1 MTEEDK
7 EARAD
12 SLFEKG
18 FEAYKQAQFRAAGEA
33 FTAALSKYEAL
44 IAEGRAYFR
53 SDCAITRMNL
63 GNCLYEL
70 NNIEAARDLYE
81 DTLKDYHFLINKEKR
96 SDLLSSYVRTRM
108 NLGFCLYSL
117 GEIEKA
123 HTAYQETLKD
133 YDTLIDKEKH
143 TEWRP
148 TRARTRMNLGNCLY
162 SLGDLEAARMAYEET
177 LKEYDTL
184 IDKEKHT
191 ELRPDRARTRM
202 NLGNCLSELC
212 DLDAARGA
220 YEETLKDYDLLI
232 NKENKTELWPDCAKT
247 RMNLGICL
255 KKIGDLD
262 AARGAYQETIKNY
275 DTLIEKEKRIDLR
288 PDRARTRM
296 NLGICLKKIGDL
308 EAARSSY
315 EETLKDYDSLID
327 DEKHTELRPSR
338 AITRM
343 NLGNCFYSIGDFK
356 AARRTYEETLK
367 EYDILIDKEK
377 RTDLR
382 PSRAITRM
390 NLGNCLSELGDL
402 DTGRRIYEETL
413 KEYEVLIDKEKR
425 TDLRPSRAIT
435 RMNLGNCLYEL
446 GDLKAARRIYE
457 ETLKDYDVLVDKEK
471 RSDLR
476 ADRAITRMNLGNCL
490 YELGDLKAARR
501 IYEET
506 LKDYDVLVDKEKRS
520 DLRTSRAIT
529 RMNLG
534 NCLYELC
541 AIKAGR
547 KVYEETLEEYEV
559 LIDKEKRIDLRA
571 DRAIMR
577 MNLGNCLYELDDIE
591 TAISVYEETLKDF
604 DFLIN
609 KEKRTDFVPDHAIT
623 RLNLGNCLKNIGDF
637 SAAETNYQASLS
649 LLQELQ
655 AVGQLFPD
663 AIKMI
668 RVIADWYRNP
678 QRPPYPDKPR
688 GFELAQLG
696 LDWLETFLNPTAKV
710 LLLEQNMP
718 LFHLAAD
725 LALEL
730 NYIEQAYF
738 ILERSKSR
746 SLVEQLLR
754 ERAELSSQIDEQLRT
769 QYVQLSTRLDE
780 FVNQLVGN
788 TADSCFFAPI
798 TRTVKRTPKQEA
810 QLWQEQAVVEQELD
824 KVRCAIAE
832 QDNAFGEAIS
842 PCPLESEQIT
852 RLLPANSL
860 VIAFDQRPDYLHL
873 YAITA
878 QGVHAPLRVELK
890 VQQVTDRVNTFRNNI
905 IHDKCVTETNQMSD
919 WLTST
924 LGLAINQLLNI
935 PQPKKKRPNRF
946 GLFSRKAAKTANWQ
960 EIIFI
965 PHQAWHLLPLHLF
978 KIDGELLVEH
988 YLVRYIPALQVL
1000 RLLHERKPAKP
1011 GKGCIIANPDGTLPT
1026 GQMEGHSIKNCR
1038 PDDVLLEGSQAS
1050 LKTVRQYLETAHHGH
1065 FGCHGFFKPDLK
1077 AGLKLADG
1085 SLEAKELFTRLRLPN
1100 PRLVVLSACK
1110 TDQPI
1115 KPTLA
1120 DEYMRLVSGF
1130 LFAGA
1135 HNVLAALWHVDEDS
1149 TRLLMENFYQGLAE
1163 GLSPTLALQRA
1174 QRQLK
1179 EMSSETVQARLQ
1191 TQKVMSIKPYEEP
1204 YYWSGFVLL
1213 GDGV

>member
-18 FEAYKQAQFRAAGEA
+18 FKAYKQAQFRPASEA

-44 IAEGRAYFR
+44 IAEGRANFR
-53 SDCAITRMNL
+53 SDCAITRRNL

-70 NNIEAARDLYE
+70 NNLEAARDVYE
-81 DTLKDYHFLINKEKR
+81 ETLKDYHFLINKEKR

-143 TEWRP
+143 TE
-148 TRARTRMNLGNCLY
+148 
-162 SLGDLEAARMAYEET
+162 
-177 LKEYDTL
+177 
-184 IDKEKHT
+184 
-191 ELRPDRARTRM
+191 LRPPRARTRM
-202 NLGNCLSELC
+202 NLGNCLSSLGDLSAALMAYEETLKEYDALIDKEKQTELRPERAKTRMNLGNC
-212 DLDAARGA
+212 LSSLGELDAARVS

-232 NKENKTELWPDCAKT
+232 NKENKTELRPARAKT
-247 RMNLGICL
+247 RMNFGIFL
-255 KKIGDLD
+255 KKIGELE
-262 AARGAYQETIKNY
+262 AARAAYQETIKNY
-275 DTLIEKEKRIDLR
+275 DTLIEEEKRIDLR

-308 EAARSSY
+308 EAARSTY
-315 EETLKDYDSLID
+315 EETIKDYDSLINK
-327 DEKHTELRPSR
+327 EKHTELRPSR

-356 AARRTYEETLK
+356 AARNTYEETLK
-367 EYDILIDKEK
+367 EYERLIDKKK
-377 RTDLR
+377 RSNLR
-382 PSRAITRM
+382 PYRAITRM

-402 DTGRRIYEETL
+402 DTGRRVYEETL
-413 KEYEVLIDKEKR
+413 KEYDVLIDKEKR
-425 TDLRPSRAIT
+425 TDLRPYRAIT
-435 RMNLGNCLYEL
+435 RINLGLGLSEL
-446 GDLKAARRIYE
+446 GDLKAARLIYE

-490 YELGDLKAARR
+490 YESGDIETARR
-501 IYEET
+501 VYEES
-506 LKDYDVLVDKEKRS
+506 LKDYDILVDKEKRS

-529 RMNLG
+529 RLNLG
-534 NCLYELC
+534 NCLYDLC

-547 KVYEETLEEYEV
+547 RVYEETIKEYDV
-559 LIDKEKRIDLRA
+559 LIDKEKRTDLRA

-577 MNLGNCLYELDDIE
+577 MNFGNCLYELDDIK
-591 TAISVYEETLKDF
+591 TAISVYEETIKDY

-609 KEKRTDFVPDHAIT
+609 QEKRTDLIPDRAIT
-623 RLNLGNCLKNIGDF
+623 RMNLGNCLKNIGDF

-655 AVGQLFPD
+655 AAGQLFPD
-663 AIKMI
+663 AIKMM

-688 GFELAQLG
+688 AFELAQLG
-696 LDWLETFLNPTAKV
+696 LDWLETFLNLTAKA

-730 NYIEQAYF
+730 NYLEQAYF

-746 SLVEQLLR
+746 SLVEQVLR
-754 ERAELSSQIDEQLRT
+754 ERAELSTQIDEPLRT

-780 FVNQLVGN
+780 FVKPIVGK
-788 TADSCFFAPI
+788 TADSCFFVPI
-798 TRTVKRTPKQEA
+798 TRTVKRTQEA
-810 QLWQEQAVVEQELD
+810 QLLQEQAQVEQELD
-824 KVRCAIAE
+824 KVRRAIAE
-832 QDNAFGEAIS
+832 QDQAFGEAIS
-842 PCPLESEQIT
+842 PSPLNFEQIA
-852 RLLPANSL
+852 RLLPANRL

-878 QGVHAPLRVELK
+878 QEIHAPLRVELNM
-890 VQQVTDRVNTFRNNI
+890 QQVTNRVNTFRNNI
-905 IHDKCVTETNQMSD
+905 IRDKCVTETNQMSD

-924 LGLAINQLLNI
+924 LGLAVNQLFNMA
-935 PQPKKKRPNRF
+935 QPKNTLSNRF
-946 GLFSRKAAKTANWQ
+946 GLFSRKGAGNWQ

-965 PHQAWHLLPLHLF
+965 PHQAWHLLPLHLL
-978 KIDGELLVEH
+978 KIDGELLVEQ
-988 YLVRYIPALQVL
+988 YKVRYIPALQIL
-1000 RLLHERKPAKP
+1000 RLLHERKKPAKH
-1011 GKGCIIANPDGTLPT
+1011 GKGCIIANPDGTLPSA
-1026 GQMEGHSIKNCR
+1026 QMEGHTIKSCR

-1065 FGCHGFFKPDLK
+1065 FGCHSFFKPNLK

-1110 TDQPI
+1110 TEQPV
-1115 KPTLA
+1115 KPTFA
-1120 DEYMRLVSGF
+1120 DEYMRLISGF

-1135 HNVLAALWHVDEDS
+1135 HSVLAALWQVDDDS
-1149 TRLLMENFYQGLAE
+1149 TRLLMEDFYQGLAK
-1163 GLSPTLALQRA
+1163 GLSPILALQRA
-1174 QRQLK
+1174 QEQLK
-1179 EMSSETVQARLQ
+1179 QMPRETVQARLQ
-1191 TQKVMSIKPYEEP
+1191 TQKVMSIKPYEES